1 MANPVKKFY
10 SLFVIIA
17 AVVAFGA
24 YQTINIGTN
33 PNDGTGDTLRGAF
46 TKVNANFTQ
55 VTVDFVAATNFP
67 GYGLWVTNRQS
78 AVFWTNAVMS
88 FPQFG
93 NTYDFDGRNM
103 IVNGDVLWQATAG
116 GTFNG
121 LTASGSLTVF
131 ADPDMAASDASLI
144 LIANAAP
151 TTVKNPFLWAVDG
164 SGNTVSEIDTNGVNR
179 AVNFVHTTWKWVD
192 MLVSGDSVASNPSG
206 SPPTLTE
213 IPGQNYFGYAYYW
226 LNGTSGDRSYFTIQS
241 PHKFAATNA
250 SNPAFYFEPHCHIFC
265 TNMPAGLSNATFR
278 IDIYYGRVWGQL
290 TNYFVTTNTVA
301 FTNIY
306 QHAVLDFGNVTN
318 NLLSGRA
325 SVIFHG
331 RIMRL
336 PTVGDGGLGNN
347 NPVWVESIDIHVPV
361 TELGT
366 TGQFGDN

>member
-1 MANPVKKFY
+1 MKRFY
-10 SLFVIIA
+10 SIIFA
-17 AVVAFGA
+17 LIALAGFAA
-24 YQTINIGTN
+24 YQTVNIGTN

-46 TKVNANFTQ
+46 AKVNANTTQTIADFAQ
-55 VTVDFVAATNFP
+55 VTADITAAETHIINSTNFP
-67 GYGLWVTNRQS
+67 GYSDWVTNSQ
-78 AVFWTNAVMS
+78 V
-88 FPQFG
+88 
-93 NTYDFDGRNM
+93 
-103 IVNGDVLWQATAG
+103 
-116 GTFNG
+116 
-121 LTASGSLTVF
+121 
-131 ADPDMAASDASLI
+131 
-144 LIANAAP
+144 
-151 TTVKNPFLWAVDG
+151 
-164 SGNTVSEIDTNGVNR
+164 
-179 AVNFVHTTWKWVD
+179 AVNFGTMTSTFVVASNNIWIPKAGLGAIDTYMSPGFFRTTNSSTLNAIGIVQDGANFNVVGTGLNTLVNVNQSGVVTASNFVHSTWKWVD
-192 MLVSGDSVASNPSG
+192 MLVSGDSIAINPSG
-206 SPPTLTE
+206 SPPSLTE

-226 LNGTSGDRSYFTIQS
+226 QNGTSGDRSYFTIQS
-241 PHKFAATNA
+241 PHKFAETNA
-250 SNPAFYFEPHCHIFC
+250 ANPAFYFEPHCHILC

-336 PTVGDGGLGNN
+336 PTVGPGGLGNN
-347 NPVWVESIDIHVPV
+347 NPVWLESIDIHVPV